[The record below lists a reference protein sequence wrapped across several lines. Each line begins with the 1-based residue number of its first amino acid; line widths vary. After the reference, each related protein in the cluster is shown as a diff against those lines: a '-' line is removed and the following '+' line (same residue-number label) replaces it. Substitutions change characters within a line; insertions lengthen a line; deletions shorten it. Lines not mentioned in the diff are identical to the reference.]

1 MMGPE
6 EIERASMAII
16 GREMGDWAGPA
27 ENLPI
32 LKRVIHTTADFDFVR
47 NLLFS
52 PNAVRLGREALR
64 RGVAVVTD
72 TAMAAAGIGKPA
84 AARWG
89 VSVVCRMADPDVR
102 DEALRRGVTRAV
114 VSMERAAAET
124 PDAIFAIGNAP
135 TALIR
140 LCELVREGRARPSL
154 VVGVPVGFVNVVES
168 KEMLAATDV
177 PHIAAMGRKGGS
189 PVASAI
195 VNALLYG
202 MEDGAED

>member
-27 ENLPI
+27 ENLPV

-52 PNAVRLGREALR
+52 PKAVRLGREALR
-64 RGVAVVTD
+64 RGVTVVTD

-84 AARWG
+84 TARWG

-140 LCELVREGRARPSL
+140 LCELVREGAARPSL

-168 KEMLAATDV
+168 KEMLVATDV
-177 PHIAAMGRKGGS
+177 PYIAAMGRKGGS
-189 PVASAI
+189 PVASAV

-202 MEDGAED
+202 MEP

>member
-27 ENLPI
+27 ENLPV

-52 PNAVRLGREALR
+52 PNSVRLGREALR
-64 RGVAVVTD
+64 RGVTVVTD

-140 LCELVREGRARPSL
+140 LCELIREGTARPSL
-154 VVGVPVGFVNVVES
+154 VVGVPMGFVNVVES
-168 KEMLAATDV
+168 KEMLVATDV
-177 PHIAAMGRKGGS
+177 PYIAAMGRKGGS
-189 PVASAI
+189 PVASAV

-202 MEDGAED
+202 MEP

>member
-47 NLLFS
+47 NLRFS
-52 PNAVRLGREALR
+52 PNAVWLGREALR
-64 RGVAVVTD
+64 RGITVVTD

-140 LCELVREGRARPSL
+140 LCELVREGAARPSL

-177 PHIAAMGRKGGS
+177 PYIAAMGRKGGS
-189 PVASAI
+189 PVASAV

-202 MEDGAED
+202 MEP